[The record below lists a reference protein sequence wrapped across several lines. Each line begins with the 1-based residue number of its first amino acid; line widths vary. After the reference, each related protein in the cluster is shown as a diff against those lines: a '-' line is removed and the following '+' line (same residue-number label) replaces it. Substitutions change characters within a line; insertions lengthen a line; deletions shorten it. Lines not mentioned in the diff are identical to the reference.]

1 MQAMDKSGASYGVRR
16 AELLATA
23 SLLAVCLLMSEP
35 ARASDLP
42 VSGPPTKA
50 PPFGEPP
57 VAAPSWTASAWGGY
71 LFNDSQDVFS
81 ADESTKLGNLSSLEP
96 GDDGYNF
103 GLSIGHAIDENW
115 DWKASFNASGF
126 DDAQSIGVDGSV
138 GTLAET
144 KLDFQYGD
152 LDVGY
157 QVPFGDG
164 STMRLFGGVRILH
177 ANTSVGYG
185 FDDGGFQGALSNT
198 ADFWAFGPRLGLEG
212 KLMLGASAFSLNY
225 AVSGSVLFSDA
236 DRDVSYASNWYDEF
250 ATRGDAVSD
259 PVWNAEGSL
268 ALAYNFNSSASL
280 ALGYQV
286 QQWWGL
292 APSVRSA
299 EPDGDFT
306 PGNSDVLIH
315 GPFLK
320 LTVTFP

>member
-1 MQAMDKSGASYGVRR
+1 MQAIDKSGASFGVRR

-23 SLLAVCLLMSEP
+23 SLLAVCLVLSEP

-42 VSGPPTKA
+42 PSGPPTKA
-50 PPFGEPP
+50 PPFEPS
-57 VAAPSWTASAWGGY
+57 ATGQGWTASAWGGY

-115 DWKASFNASGF
+115 DWKATFNASAF
-126 DDAQSIGVDGSV
+126 DDAQSIGTEGLV
-138 GTLAET
+138 GTIAQT

-152 LDVGY
+152 FDVGY
-157 QVPFGDG
+157 QVPVGGG
-164 STMRLFGGVRILH
+164 STLRLFGGVRILH
-177 ANTSVGYG
+177 ADTSVGYG
-185 FDDGGFQGALSNT
+185 FWDGGFTGELSNT
-198 ADFWAFGPRLGLEG
+198 SDFWAFGPRLGLEG
-212 KLMLGASAFSLNY
+212 KLMLGESAFSLNY
-225 AVSGSVLFSDA
+225 AVSGSVLYGDS
-236 DRDVSYASNWYDEF
+236 DRDVVYGSNWYSDF
-250 ATRGDAVSD
+250 TDSGDAAAD

-268 ALAYNFNSSASL
+268 ALAYNFNPGTSL
-280 ALGYQV
+280 SLGYQV

-292 APSVRSA
+292 APSVRNA
-299 EPDGDFT
+299 EANGDFT

-315 GPFLK
+315 GPFVK